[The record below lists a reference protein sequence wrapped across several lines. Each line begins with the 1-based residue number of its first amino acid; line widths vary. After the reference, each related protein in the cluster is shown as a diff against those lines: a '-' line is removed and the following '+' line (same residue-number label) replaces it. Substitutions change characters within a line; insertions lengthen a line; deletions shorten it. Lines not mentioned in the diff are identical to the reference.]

1 LRKKIAA
8 LSVAALVGLTTMT
21 STAFAQTEQELKS
34 SEQQVQKERADVTN
48 NLSKAEKE
56 IADVLYELDH
66 QNAKINKTKQALQA
80 NENKLTE
87 TKKSIADS
95 EKKVENL
102 KRDIAD
108 LEDKIVKRFDILKE
122 RLSSYQKSG
131 GDIAFLDVLAGSQSF
146 SEFASRA
153 KAVESISQSD
163 LNLMKNLEADQNELK
178 EKKKAVDERLAQQK
192 DERSELEG
200 VKKTIADQ
208 KKQLEADKEELEN
221 KRTELNDKKNSLKMK
236 DSELATLQEQI
247 GTELKLKKEES
258 ERIAREAAER
268 KAKAEVEKARQ
279 EEATRLEAEKEKAN
293 QTSVS
298 REQNTNVTSKE
309 STSAPVKQHNTS
321 SNSKPAKEAEKTTSA
336 PAQTGGL
343 SAAISAGYGQIGTPY
358 VWGGKQPGGFDCSG
372 FVSWA
377 YRQAGISVPS
387 STAGLQ
393 SVGTKISYSSAKP
406 GDMVFFNTY
415 KTNGHVGIY
424 LGGGKFIGAQ
434 DDGLDVANM
443 NSGYWK
449 SHFSGHVRRIQ

>member
-1 LRKKIAA
+1 MRKTFVTLSAAA
-8 LSVAALVGLTTMT
+8 LIGFGSLS
-21 STAFAQTEQELKS
+21 STVFAQTEQELKS
-34 SEQQVQKERADVTN
+34 NEQQIQKQRADVTK

-56 IADVLYELDH
+56 IADVLYELDQ
-66 QNAKINKTKQALQA
+66 QNAKINKTKKALQA
-80 NENKLTE
+80 NEDKLTE

-95 EKKVENL
+95 ESIVKNL
-102 KRDIAD
+102 KEDIAD

-122 RLSSYQKSG
+122 RLSSYQRSG

-163 LNLMKNLEADQNELK
+163 INLMKNLEADQNELK
-178 EKKKAVDERLAQQK
+178 EKKKAVDERLAEK
-192 DERSELEG
+192 KEEKSELEG

-208 KKQLEADKEELEN
+208 KKQLEADKEGLEN
-221 KRTELNDKKNSLKMK
+221 KRTELNDKKATLKMK
-236 DSELATLQEQI
+236 DSELATLQKQI
-247 GTELKLKKEES
+247 GTELKLKKEEA
-258 ERIAREAAER
+258 ERKAREEAER
-268 KAKAEVEKARQ
+268 KAKAEVERARQ
-279 EEATRLEAEKEKAN
+279 EEAAQQQAEQEKAE
-293 QTSVS
+293 QAAVS
-298 REQNTNVTSKE
+298 REKSVRATSEENVSSQT
-309 STSAPVKQHNTS
+309 KQEHTS
-321 SNSKPAKEAEKTTSA
+321 SNSKPVKKGEETTSA
-336 PAQTGGL
+336 PAQSGGL
-343 SAAISAGYGQIGTPY
+343 SAAINAGYGQIGTPY

-387 STAGLQ
+387 STSGLQ
-393 SVGTKISYSSAKP
+393 NVGTEIPYSSAKP

-443 NSGYWK
+443 NGGYWLE
-449 SHFSGHVRRIQ
+449 HFSGHVRRIQ